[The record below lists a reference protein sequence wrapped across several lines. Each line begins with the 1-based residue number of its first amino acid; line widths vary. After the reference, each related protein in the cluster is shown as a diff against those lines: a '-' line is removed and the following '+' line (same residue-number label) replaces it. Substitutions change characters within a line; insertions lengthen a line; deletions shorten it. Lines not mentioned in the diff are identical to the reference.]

1 MERYWVLLFT
11 ISTWSWRELIP
22 SFWYPLA
29 FLRKDYTL
37 FFQFVFVFLII
48 LTSGLQ
54 YLVQRINYK
63 RDLKRIERIVS
74 KAKAAAWGPKMI
86 PINGKR
92 KVRSISFTLFNH

>member
-11 ISTWSWRELIP
+11 IPTWSRRELIL

-29 FLRKDYTL
+29 FLRKEYTFFFF

-63 RDLKRIERIVS
+63 RDLGRIESIVS

-92 KVRSISFTLFNH
+92 KV